1 MRPSIVRLFFRVLV
15 RYSPVLDIGNL
26 SPEENSMSRN
36 TAVLD
41 GILSELE
48 YELESE
54 SEYESPQ
61 TSWFYVDAYQLS
73 PFFAQLT
80 QQEFQGTPD
89 YAQNIVT
96 GMCVSLSNQY
106 PGSQIAIRCQRW
118 TGSSWTKCS
127 SITYSP
133 CASYG

>member
-1 MRPSIVRLFFRVLV
+1 
-15 RYSPVLDIGNL
+15 
-26 SPEENSMSRN
+26 MSRN

-61 TSWFYVDAYQLS
+61 TSWFFVDAYQLS

-96 GMCVSLSNQY
+96 GMCVSLSNSY
-106 PGSQIAIRCQRW
+106 PGAQIAIRCQRW

>member
-1 MRPSIVRLFFRVLV
+1 
-15 RYSPVLDIGNL
+15 
-26 SPEENSMSRN
+26 MSRN

-61 TSWFYVDAYQLS
+61 TSWFFVDAYQLS

-96 GMCVSLSNQY
+96 GMCVSLSNAN
-106 PGSQIAIRCQRW
+106 PGAQIAIRCQRW